1 MPSSIQFAPNI
12 TSKAPSSSIYA
23 RPQKKQKMSITQ
35 TYMLAHS
42 ARGKLSKEASRA
54 DHDLRL
60 LVGHA
65 NMLDSLMLDLA
76 SAEQEQEQWFNKS
89 LSQSEEAVE
98 DPQPDWEAE
107 DAEDSDSDS
116 DYDEDENMITPST
129 ETPAI
134 TTTEVDREEEDFEED
149 EEEDYGDLALT
160 RTISRH
166 SPPELSSDSE
176 SDSEDEQMPPSP
188 PSTTFDAFTEHQRQ
202 AIASPPKDTS
212 LSDSQQQ
219 AFIEEGFFLPSR
231 PQPHSHH
238 QQPRPQPSMI
248 AAF

>member
-1 MPSSIQFAPNI
+1 
-12 TSKAPSSSIYA
+12 
-23 RPQKKQKMSITQ
+23 MSVTQ
-35 TYMLAHS
+35 TYFLAHS

-65 NMLDSLMLDLA
+65 NLLDSLMLDLA
-76 SAEQEQEQWFNKS
+76 SAEQEQEQWFTKS

-98 DPQPDWEAE
+98 EPEVDWEVN
-107 DAEDSDSDS
+107 DAESSDSDSDS
-116 DYDEDENMITPST
+116 DLDMDEEMITPT
-129 ETPAI
+129 AQAPVI
-134 TTTEVDREEEDFEED
+134 TTSEVDEEDAEFEED

-160 RTISRH
+160 RTASRH

-176 SDSEDEQMPPSP
+176 SDSEDEHMPPSP
-188 PSTTFDAFTEHQRQ
+188 PSATFDAFTEHQRQ
-202 AIASPPKDTS
+202 VITNPPKDAS
-212 LSDSQQQ
+212 LSESQQE

-231 PQPHSHH
+231 S
-238 QQPRPQPSMI
+238 QQQHPPQPSMI